1 MKAGRAFLPRCGWVA
16 SPAPHRESSRC
27 KKGRVDGMTVL
38 TGRDVLLIAIAAIAL
53 MMGMFIL
60 PIIPLF
66 FVWRNVKDRF
76 FFWRLSRYYKRTGR
90 IRCPRF

>member
-1 MKAGRAFLPRCGWVA
+1 
-16 SPAPHRESSRC
+16 
-27 KKGRVDGMTVL
+27 MTVL

-53 MMGMFIL
+53 MMGMFI
-60 PIIPLF
+60 IPLF

-76 FFWRLSRYYKRTGR
+76 FFWRLNRYYKRTGR